1 MHHGRKTGK
10 YKDAIM
16 KNFNL
21 DKATKF
27 VVLLG
32 LISLFSD
39 MTYEA
44 ARSINGSFLQVLG
57 TSGATV
63 GWVAGLGELLGYGLR
78 FISGY
83 IADKTKKYWTILIT
97 GYLLNLFSVPLLA
110 LAGYWQ
116 IAVILMITERI
127 GKAIRTPSRDA
138 LLSFGTQKMGR
149 GWGYGLHEAMDQIGA
164 TVGPLLVSSVLFYQ
178 HQNYRMAFG
187 ILAIPAIIAV
197 GILLYCRHLY
207 PKPENLEIKTTS
219 ITSKSFSKRYWIYIM
234 AAVFIAAGYVDFPLI
249 AYHFKEKAIM
259 SDSVIPLFYSLAMA
273 TDAIAALVLGK
284 LYDKKGIKT
293 LLLAILLSA
302 FFAPMVFLGGFN
314 WALAGMVLWGIGMGA
329 QESILKAEV
338 AGMIPP
344 EKRGTAFGTFN
355 TAYGLFWFAGSA
367 LMGYLYDFS
376 VKGLILVSVIT
387 QFIALLII
395 VYLLKRKNG

>member
-1 MHHGRKTGK
+1 
-10 YKDAIM
+10 M